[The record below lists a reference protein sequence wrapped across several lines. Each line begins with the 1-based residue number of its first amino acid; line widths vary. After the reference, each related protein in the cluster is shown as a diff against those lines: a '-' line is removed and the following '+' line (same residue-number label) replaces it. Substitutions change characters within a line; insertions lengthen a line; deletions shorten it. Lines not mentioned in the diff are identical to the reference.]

1 MRRLVP
7 ILAALALLGPP
18 AEPVLAAPAPS
29 HAVQGPIACTTLSQ
43 GDHGFPVRVLQ
54 GDLSQ
59 LGLFGRAVTGVF
71 GRATAAAL
79 ERFQRRHGLSATG
92 VLDAGTLAVIKRA
105 MHITGPDPSCATTAG
120 DGSTSGGG
128 VRTTGGAS
136 HGGKSPNNADLS
148 SGAGPA
154 NAGGSSSNGGSSNNG
169 GSLNGGGLA
178 NNGGSANNAG
188 SALNGGSLNSGGLTG
203 NGGSVHSDGS
213 SASSGAG
220 AASGALVHPLGGI
233 ISPTP
238 RAAID
243 YEYTWI
249 TPGFALG
256 TGLCAQQSA
265 YGAWDASHGYA
276 GIVLDLGNPLG
287 LQARKGLTGAEAELR
302 AAETCFT
309 QGFASAASNAQP
321 AIYVGFSNCVPSAG
335 ASGGCGA
342 SSTSTANDQRAGTIA
357 ADYVASGTSDV
368 RGVWFDVES
377 DWSTVAAV
385 HAEVLGYLSVN
396 PANTGHGDWC
406 DSTYRN
412 YASGLP
418 NSTWTVASMV
428 NQYVSPLVNAGY
440 SCLGTQRIL
449 IPQAYAASWLTDG
462 TANFSPSSSLAKY
475 VGGITVCGASAST
488 GRCPDLGI
496 PGSTGGATKWSDYAH
511 DGYAAAT
518 SSVVAVVGGSAL
530 KIAV

>member
-1 MRRLVP
+1 VRRLVP
-7 ILAALALLGPP
+7 LLAALALLGPP
-18 AEPVLAAPAPS
+18 ADPVLAAPAPS
-29 HAVQGPIACTTLSQ
+29 HAVQGPIGCTTLSQ

-59 LGLFGRAVTGVF
+59 LGLFGRMVTGLF

-92 VLDAGTLAVIKRA
+92 VLDAGTLAAIKRA
-105 MHITGPDPSCATTAG
+105 MQITGPDPSCATTAR

-128 VRTTGGAS
+128 ARTSGDAS
-136 HGGKSPNNADLS
+136 RRGEAAHNVGVS
-148 SGAGPA
+148 SRAGPA
-154 NAGGSSSNGGSSNNG
+154 SGGAP
-169 GSLNGGGLA
+169 A
-178 NNGGSANNAG
+178 NNGGSANGGSLANEGGAANPAG
-188 SALNGGSLNSGGLTG
+188 SALPGGAVNGGGLTG
-203 NGGSVHSDGS
+203 DGGAVN
-213 SASSGAG
+213 SAGASTSRGAG
-220 AASGALVHPLGGI
+220 AAPGALVHPLGGI
-233 ISPTP
+233 ISPPP

-265 YGAWDASHGYA
+265 YGAWDARHGYA

-287 LQARKGLTGAEAELR
+287 LQARAGLTGAEAELR
-302 AAETCFT
+302 AAETCFA

-321 AIYVGFSNCVPSAG
+321 AIYVGFSNCVPPAG

-357 ADYVASGTSDV
+357 ADYVASGTADV

-385 HAEVLGYLSVN
+385 HAEVQGYLSVN
-396 PANTGHGDWC
+396 PAKTGHGDWC

-418 NSTWTVASMV
+418 NSTWTVAAMIEL
-428 NQYVSPLVNAGY
+428 YVSPLVNAGY
-440 SCLGTQRIL
+440 TCLGAQRIL

-462 TANFSPSSSLAKY
+462 TANFSPASSLARY
-475 VGGITVCGASAST
+475 VGGITVCGASEAS

-496 PGSTGGATKWSDYAH
+496 PGSTGGATKWSDYAR
-511 DGYAAAT
+511 DGYAPAT
-518 SSVVAVVGGSAL
+518 SSVLAVVGGSAL